1 MATTRH
7 SAVTAAATA
16 MRARKSTAS
25 ATPANN
31 AIIVIHPC
39 AWGAR
44 VAQ

>member
-7 SAVTAAATA
+7 SAVTAATA

-25 ATPANN
+25 ATPTNN

-39 AWGAR
+39 AREAR